1 MVWSAPT
8 AQTDGHTTEVW
19 ALSVPIGGAIVVYTQ
34 EQQQE
39 KEQGGDSDVNALED
53 GGGGQND
60 SEGSLE
66 MTEQG
71 KGKAHGTAAE
81 GVDN

>member
-1 MVWSAPT
+1 MQHVGS
-8 AQTDGHTTEVW
+8 
-19 ALSVPIGGAIVVYTQ
+19 GAIVVYTQ

-53 GGGGQND
+53 GGGQND

-71 KGKAHGTAAE
+71 KGKAQETAAE
-81 GVDN
+81 GDDN